1 MRVWPAILIATLAAS
16 ACAHQETPAA
26 GAGSGGSTPASSSGG
41 STGGSSS
48 SGTGGS
54 SNTGGSAA
62 GGSSNTGGSANTG
75 GTASDTG
82 GSSGT
87 ASGGSSGSGGDST
100 GTKDASTETGG
111 PSTPPM
117 AGGKAMLIV
126 GTIPLVGTDTQFE
139 AALKARGME
148 VVVVQEKLA
157 TPAMAAGMRIIFM
170 SYSMSST
177 AFAAEAFTDV
187 PVPAVVT
194 EQNLLPRIKM
204 SKEHGFTPSNLTK
217 ITIIADHELAGGFP
231 KGDVEVYGKPQ
242 EMFWG
247 VPGPGGV
254 SIAHITGQP
263 AKITYF
269 AYEKGAMMDGV
280 PAPAKRVQFF
290 HATHSP
296 DPVDKNLYLNDNG
309 LKLLGI
315 TIDWCLK

>member
-1 MRVWPAILIATLAAS
+1 MV
-16 ACAHQETPAA
+16 
-26 GAGSGGSTPASSSGG
+26 GSGG
-41 STGGSSS
+41 STGGSSP
-48 SGTGGS
+48 SGSGG
-54 SNTGGSAA
+54 SNTGGSSSSA

-75 GTASDTG
+75 GMSSDTG

-87 ASGGSSGSGGDST
+87 TTGGNTGSGGDGS
-100 GTKDASTETGG
+100 GTKDASTETGPG
-111 PSTPPM
+111 APPT

-126 GTIPLVGTDTQFE
+126 GTIPILGTDVQFE
-139 AALKARGME
+139 AALKARGLE
-148 VVVVQEKLA
+148 VVIVQERLA

-187 PVPAVVT
+187 PVPVVLT

-231 KGDVEVYGKPQ
+231 KGDVEVYGKQQ

-247 VPGPGGV
+247 VPGPGGIA
-254 SIAHITGQP
+254 IAHITGQP

-296 DPVDKNLYLNDNG
+296 DPIDKNLYLNDNG